1 MRCSTARA
9 GSAAGSTTRTAS
21 PARTSSSAPPARSG
35 PWRRA
40 LAQVILPLCPLP
52 ALPGRAI
59 DPRWLPPRPSRP
71 HPIPLG
77 LEDERPGRF
86 PGPELLPHLN
96 LVSRKFHS
104 RCVCPD
110 FFLFQIVLNFCRVLL
125 FSVFFLSP
133 RKINLVPVCPV

>member
-86 PGPELLPHLN
+86 PGPELLPHSN
-96 LVSRKFHS
+96 LVSRKFQLKMCLS
-104 RCVCPD
+104 G
-110 FFLFQIVLNFCRVLL
+110 FFLFQSVLNFSRVFAFLR
-125 FSVFFLSP
+125 FFLSP